1 VLVDEEEDV
10 NTESR
15 DDPEIP
21 EPRPGMNDV
30 PPLMPLPL
38 PLPPPL
44 PPLGMRRG
52 EGTGSACCELVVAVD
67 VRGELAGD

>member
-1 VLVDEEEDV
+1 VLVDEDEDV

-38 PLPPPL
+38 P